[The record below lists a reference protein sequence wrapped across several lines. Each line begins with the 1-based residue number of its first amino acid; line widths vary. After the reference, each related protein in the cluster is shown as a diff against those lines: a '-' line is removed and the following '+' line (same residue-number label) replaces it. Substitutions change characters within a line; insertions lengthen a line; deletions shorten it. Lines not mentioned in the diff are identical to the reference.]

1 MFFGREELLL
11 ELNSLW
17 GKRVSS
23 LVTCRGRRR
32 IGKTALVEQF
42 AERSGARFIRV
53 EGVRPAKG
61 HSNEDELKT
70 FAQQLAVQCGCER
83 TVPLDWLSAFQRLST
98 LIRDTERTVVLLDE
112 ISWLGHYDP
121 LFADT
126 VKIAWDRWWKKHD
139 RLVVV
144 LCGSVSSWIKEN
156 IVDNG
161 EFVGRRSLDV
171 VVGELSLDECVRF
184 WGNAA
189 KRIDVREILDVLSV
203 TGGVPKYLEEIRPG
217 LTAAENIRE
226 LCFRPKSVL
235 REDFDDMFRDVIT
248 QQPKF
253 SADVLRT
260 LTDGP
265 KNVVEICAQL
275 GVGKGGRVTDALLR
289 LSEAGFVSQDAG
301 RNPET
306 GADIRERCYRL
317 KDNYARFYLKYVEP
331 SKSVIDEGGYDF
343 GRLERLPGWDA
354 VMGLQFENLVVNNYR
369 KLLPHLHLAG
379 ALVLSA
385 APYRKTGKRG
395 EGCQID
401 LLLQAQRFV
410 CLVEVKRCLEIG
422 REVVAEMEAKVSRLR
437 LPSGVSVRTALVY
450 EGKVHPAVEAEGY
463 FDALVDIR
471 ALI

>member
-1 MFFGREELLL
+1 MFFGRESILL
-11 ELNSLW
+11 EFDSLW

-42 AERSGARFIRV
+42 AERSKARFIRV
-53 EGVRPAKG
+53 EGVRPTKG
-61 HSNEDELKT
+61 YSNDDELKT

-83 TVPLDWLSAFQRLST
+83 TVPLDWLSAFQRLSS

-121 LFADT
+121 MFADT

-139 RLVVV
+139 RLIVV

-161 EFVGRRSLDV
+161 EFVGRRSLDL

-184 WGNAA
+184 WGKSAR
-189 KRIDVREILDVLSV
+189 RIDVREVLDVLSV
-203 TGGVPKYLEEIRPG
+203 TGGVPKYLEEVRPG

-226 LCFRPKSVL
+226 MCFRPKSVL
-235 REDFDDMFRDVIT
+235 REDFDDMFNDVIT
-248 QQPKF
+248 QQPRF
-253 SADVLRT
+253 SAEVLRT

-265 KNVVEICAQL
+265 KNLVEICARI
-275 GVGKGGRVTDALLR
+275 GVGKGGRVTDALTR
-289 LSEAGFVSQDAG
+289 LIEAGFVSQDAG

-306 GADIRERCYRL
+306 GAEIRERCYRL

-331 SKSVIDEGGYDF
+331 SKTVIDAGAYDF
-343 GRLERLPGWDA
+343 GCLDRLPGWDA

-385 APYRKTGKRG
+385 APYRKSGSQG

-410 CLVEVKRCLEIG
+410 CLVEVKRRHEIG
-422 REVVAEMEAKVSRLR
+422 REVIAEMEAKVAKLR

-450 EGKVHPAVEAEGY
+450 EGMLHPAVEAEGY

-471 ALI
+471 SLI